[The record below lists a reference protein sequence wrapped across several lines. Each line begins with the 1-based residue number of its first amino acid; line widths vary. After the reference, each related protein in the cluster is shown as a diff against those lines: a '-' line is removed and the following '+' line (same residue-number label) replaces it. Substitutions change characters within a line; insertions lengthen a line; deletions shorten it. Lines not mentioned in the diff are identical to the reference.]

1 MVRLE
6 ARIVVAA
13 IATFVALGGI
23 AVSIHGLLY
32 EQDRVMWWGI
42 VAIAGGITGMVVMLN
57 PLHKKHSMRKKHS

>member
-6 ARIVVAA
+6 ARIVLAA

-32 EQDRVMWWGI
+32 DEDQVMWSGV
-42 VAIAGGITGMVVMLN
+42 VAIGLGIAGMVVMLN
-57 PLHKKHSMRKKHS
+57 PLRKKST

>member
-6 ARIVVAA
+6 ARIVMAA

-32 EQDRVMWWGI
+32 DKDRVMWSGVIAIGLGI
-42 VAIAGGITGMVVMLN
+42 AGMVVMLN
-57 PLHKKHSMRKKHS
+57 PMHKKDS